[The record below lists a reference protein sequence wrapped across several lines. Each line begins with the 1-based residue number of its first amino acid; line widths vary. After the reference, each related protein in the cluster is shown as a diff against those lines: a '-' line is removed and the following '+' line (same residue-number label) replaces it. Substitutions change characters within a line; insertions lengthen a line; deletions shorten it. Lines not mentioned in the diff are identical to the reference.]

1 MKFSVNAWMPYS
13 RWIFIPALLFLAIGQ
28 VAAMPLGGEDT
39 MTVRPH
45 RSFFRLPVSNGLIA
59 ATFNI
64 KKQAVD
70 GLWPHIYKMTDK
82 THVVPNLVDQVSFQ
96 LQLGGKSLGL
106 KDLGFVEASYLN
118 GTGIIHLKYRWKDW
132 HIGLSLFAPMAKM
145 ERALVAI
152 VQVIPPQENETK
164 SIAVTRFPQNIPGIQ
179 ITETSEWVRDRLFQ
193 KMFIFSVGKEASDFL
208 KSDIKTTP
216 SQALLSEVDWWEGWQ
231 KFSIIPE
238 KLSPQQ
244 RRLYLQSLVV
254 LKMAQCRERGLANG
268 QILASLPPGMWN
280 IAWVRDGVYSIVA
293 LAKSGHFEEAKLGLK
308 FMLQAQSG
316 FYEHFLWK
324 GRDYGVGA
332 PYQISVCRYFGEGR
346 EESDFNENGP
356 NIELDGFGLFLWALD
371 EYVKA
376 SGDRSFLEKNWKLV
390 VEKIANPLLKNI
402 DSLGVIRAESG
413 PWERHLPGAHFAY
426 TTEAAI
432 KGFKSFS
439 YLAGMLKDDQNRQF
453 FSRASAN
460 LKRNFLN
467 VFVDSTRQ
475 MLMGRASGQFPKNLD
490 ASAIEAINWGIV
502 NPTSELARKTLALYR
517 EKLHIKNR
525 NYGFCRL
532 LSSDWYDSQEWVFV
546 DFRMAKALRNAGQGE
561 KSRRIL
567 RWIEDQAAE
576 NFNLIAEL
584 FEAKT
589 ADYQGAV
596 PMVGYGAGAY
606 ILNFLE

>member
-1 MKFSVNAWMPYS
+1 MKFSANAWMLYA
-13 RWIFIPALLFLAIGQ
+13 RWIFIPALLFLPIGR
-28 VAAMPLGGEDT
+28 VAAVPFGGEDA
-39 MTVRPH
+39 MPVRAH

-64 KKQAVD
+64 NKQVID
-70 GLWPHIYKMTDK
+70 GLWPHIYKMIDK
-82 THVVPNLVDQVSFQ
+82 GRPVPNLVAQIGFQ
-96 LQLGGKSLGL
+96 LELDNKSLGL
-106 KDLGFVEASYLN
+106 KDLDFAGASYLN

-152 VQVIPPQENETK
+152 VQVIPPQENKTK
-164 SIAVTRFPQNIPGIQ
+164 SITITRFPQNIHGII
-179 ITETSEWVRDRLFQ
+179 ITETSEWVRDRLFR
-193 KMFIFSVGKEASDFL
+193 KMFIFSVEKEETNFL
-208 KSDIKTTP
+208 KSGVKTTP
-216 SQALLSEVDWWEGWQ
+216 SQALLFETAWWKNWQ
-231 KFSIIPE
+231 KSSIIPE
-238 KLSPQQ
+238 KLSLQQ
-244 RRLYLQSLVV
+244 RHLYLQSLVV
-254 LKMAQCRERGLANG
+254 LKMAQCREAGSGNG

-308 FMLQAQSG
+308 FMLHAQSG
-316 FYEHFLWK
+316 FYEHFLWR

-371 EYVKA
+371 EYVRA
-376 SGDRSFLEKNWKLV
+376 SGDRLFPEKNWKLV
-390 VEKIANPLLKNI
+390 VEKIAHPLLKNI

-413 PWERHLPGAHFAY
+413 PWERHLPGNHFAY
-426 TTEAAI
+426 TTEAAV
-432 KGFKSFS
+432 KGFESMS
-439 YLAGMLKDDQNRQF
+439 HLALILNDHHLHQFYGKVAADLKNKF
-453 FSRASAN
+453 MV
-460 LKRNFLN
+460 

-475 MLMGRASGQFPKNLD
+475 ILKGRASDQFPENLD
-490 ASAIEAINWGIV
+490 ASAIEAINWRSV
-502 NPTSELARKTLALYR
+502 NPTSELSRKTLALYR
-517 EKLHIKNR
+517 KKLHIENR
-525 NYGFCRL
+525 TYRFCRL
-532 LSSDWYDSQEWVFV
+532 LSSDWYDSQEWVLV
-546 DFRMAKALRNAGQGE
+546 DFRMAKALRSDGQGKE
-561 KSRRIL
+561 SRRIVG
-567 RWIEDQAAE
+567 WIEDQAAE